1 MSGNKFIETVLEANP
16 ISNPMV
22 VSENS
27 SWVMKK
33 WKRVVPNRI
42 FSMDI
47 HPTLDKLL
55 ICTGDKDG
63 VMGFWDADRDPSPDP
78 AETSSVELTNN
89 TGSTCVL
96 VPHTKAISYVVFA
109 RHAPNKLYS
118 TSFDGQFRCIDLN
131 HASTLTEQGD
141 KRNYQFDL
149 IHSSKSMLSSC
160 SFVYNSDRSWISN
173 NFGEIISLD
182 MRTSESTSYP
192 VHYKKTTSVVTH
204 PFSDTWVVTS
214 SLDGHVKIFDVRK
227 MVLNEET
234 QMIEPIQMVKYKD
247 RVWNVSFS
255 HKSGDKM
262 IVNSNEN
269 IVEIWSKFP
278 GNIDLAQKPE
288 NVVRISH
295 NNQTGKWIS
304 SFRPMWDDEEERFLI
319 GNLNRGVEIF
329 TNEGECKN
337 FLKHPELSTIPSL
350 NMWKRG
356 NNNIIATGT
365 ASGVYIWEKTG
376 EEQTPLPAL

>member
-1 MSGNKFIETVLEANP
+1 MEANP
-16 ISNPMV
+16 LQDGPKV
-22 VSENS
+22 FSENS
-27 SWVMKK
+27 TWVMTK
-33 WKRVVPNRI
+33 WRRVVPNRV

-63 VMGFWDADRDPSPDP
+63 VMGLWNADMDASLD
-78 AETSSVELTNN
+78 AGETASVELTEN

-96 VPHTKAISYVVFA
+96 APHTKAISHVVFA
-109 RHAPNKLYS
+109 SHSPNKLYS
-118 TSFDGQFRCIDLN
+118 TSFDGQFRCFDLN
-131 HASTLTEQGD
+131 HTSTPKEED
-141 KRNYQFDL
+141 KRSYCFDL
-149 IHSSKSMLSSC
+149 IHASKSMLSSC
-160 SFVYNSDRSWISN
+160 TFVYNSDRAWVSN

-182 MRTSESTSYP
+182 MRSNEHTAYP

-204 PFSDTWVVTS
+204 PFMDHWVVTS
-214 SLDGHVKIFDVRK
+214 SLDSHVKIFDVRK
-227 MVLNEET
+227 MVLNEES

-255 HKSGDKM
+255 HKTGDKL

-269 IVEIWSKFP
+269 IIEIWGKFP
-278 GNIDLAQKPE
+278 ESDLGKKPE
-288 NVVRISH
+288 DVVRISH

-304 SFRPMWDDEEERFLI
+304 SFKPMWDDDESRFLI

-329 TNEGECKN
+329 DNAGSCLH
-337 FLKHPELSTIPSL
+337 FMKHPELSTIPSL

-356 NNNIIATGT
+356 NNNVVATGT

-376 EEQTPLPAL
+376 SE